1 VDKNLEQKETNMK
14 TEKFTA
20 SNTAM
25 LLIDHQVG
33 TLGWCQNIP
42 QELIRNNTRALA
54 RAAKALG
61 MPLILTSSMED
72 QAQGP
77 LIKDLEEIA
86 PEEHAR
92 RVKRVGVVNAFDD
105 PNYKAAVMATG
116 RKNLIMAGLTNDVCV
131 VYPAMSAVEE
141 GFNVQV
147 VVDAGGSPTQISDE
161 TALRRM
167 ERAGVTLTSTTQLI
181 AGLAGSWTSE
191 SGSKLIQVLFEE
203 ILVHLGKT
211 SS

>member
-1 VDKNLEQKETNMK
+1 MK

-20 SNTAM
+20 TNTTM

-33 TLGWCQNIP
+33 TMSWCRSIP
-42 QELIRNNTRALA
+42 QELVRNNTRALA
-54 RAAKALG
+54 RSAKALD
-61 MPLILTSSMED
+61 MPLILTSSMEEY
-72 QAQGP
+72 AQGP

-86 PEEHAR
+86 PEECAC
-92 RVKRVGVVNAFDD
+92 RVKRIGVVNAFDD
-105 PNYKAAVMATG
+105 PIYKAAVMATG
-116 RKNLIMAGLTNDVCV
+116 RKNLIMAGLTNDVCI

-147 VVDAGGSPTQISDE
+147 VVDAGGSPTQIADE

-167 ERAGVTLTSTTQLI
+167 ERAGVTLTSTNQLI
-181 AGLAGSWTSE
+181 AELAGSWINE
-191 SGSKLIQVLFEE
+191 AGSKLIQILFEE
-203 ILVHLGKT
+203 VLVHLGKA

>member
-1 VDKNLEQKETNMK
+1 MK

-20 SNTAM
+20 TNAAM

-33 TLGWCQNIP
+33 TLSWCQNIP

-54 RAAKALG
+54 RTAKALD
-61 MPLILTSSMED
+61 MPLILTSSMEE

-92 RVKRVGVVNAFDD
+92 RVKRAGVVNAFDD
-105 PNYKAAVMATG
+105 PNYRAAVMATG

-167 ERAGVTLTSTTQLI
+167 ERAGVTLTSQI
-181 AGLAGSWTSE
+181 NRHRS
-191 SGSKLIQVLFEE
+191 QN
-203 ILVHLGKT
+203 
-211 SS
+211 

>member
-1 VDKNLEQKETNMK
+1 MK

-20 SNTAM
+20 TNTAM

-33 TLGWCQNIP
+33 TLSWCRSIP

-61 MPLILTSSMED
+61 MPLILTSSMEEH
-72 QAQGP
+72 AQGP

-86 PEEHAR
+86 PEEHAS
-92 RVKRVGVVNAFDD
+92 RVKHIGVVNAWDD

-131 VYPAMSAVEE
+131 VYPSMSAVEE

-181 AGLAGSWTSE
+181 AGLAGSWASE
-191 SGSKLIQVLFEE
+191 SGAKLIQIVLEE
-203 ILVHLGKT
+203 VMAHLGK
-211 SS
+211 

>member
-1 VDKNLEQKETNMK
+1 MK

-20 SNTAM
+20 TNTAM

-33 TLGWCQNIP
+33 TLSWCRSIP

-61 MPLILTSSMED
+61 MPLILTSSMEEH
-72 QAQGP
+72 AQGP

-86 PEEHAR
+86 PEEHAS
-92 RVKRVGVVNAFDD
+92 RVKRIGVVNAWDD

-181 AGLAGSWTSE
+181 AGLAGSWASE
-191 SGSKLIQVLFEE
+191 SGAKLIQIVLEE
-203 ILVHLGKT
+203 VMAHLGK
-211 SS
+211 

>member
-1 VDKNLEQKETNMK
+1 MK
-14 TEKFTA
+14 PEKFTA
-20 SNTAM
+20 TNAAM

-54 RAAKALG
+54 RTAKALD
-61 MPLILTSSMED
+61 MPLILTSSMEE

-92 RVKRVGVVNAFDD
+92 RVKRFGVVNAFDD
-105 PNYKAAVMATG
+105 PNYKSAVMATG
-116 RKNLIMAGLTNDVCV
+116 RRNLILAGLTNDVCI

-181 AGLAGSWTSE
+181 AGLAGSWASE

-203 ILVHLGKT
+203 VLVHLGKA

>member
-1 VDKNLEQKETNMK
+1 LVSQHPK
-14 TEKFTA
+14 
-20 SNTAM
+20 
-25 LLIDHQVG
+25 
-33 TLGWCQNIP
+33 
-42 QELIRNNTRALA
+42 ELIRNNTRALA
-54 RAAKALG
+54 RTAKALG
-61 MPLILTSSMED
+61 MPLILTSSMEER
-72 QAQGP
+72 AQGP

-92 RVKRVGVVNAFDD
+92 RVKRAGVVNAFDD
-105 PNYKAAVMATG
+105 PNYRAAVMATG

-181 AGLAGSWTSE
+181 AGLAGSWASE

-203 ILVHLGKT
+203 VLVHLGKE

>member
-1 VDKNLEQKETNMK
+1 MK

-20 SNTAM
+20 ANAAM

-33 TLGWCQNIP
+33 TLSWCRSIP

-54 RAAKALG
+54 RTAKALG
-61 MPLILTSSMED
+61 MPLILTSSMEE

-77 LIKDLEEIA
+77 LLKDLEEIA
-86 PEEHAR
+86 PEEYAR
-92 RVKRVGVVNAFDD
+92 RVKRAGVVNAFDD
-105 PNYKAAVMATG
+105 PNYRAAVMATG

-131 VYPAMSAVEE
+131 VYPALSAVEE

-181 AGLAGSWTSE
+181 AGLAGSWASE
-191 SGSKLIQVLFEE
+191 SGAKLIQIVLEE
-203 ILVHLGKT
+203 VMAHLGKA